1 MQNQKITIE
10 EIENKEFH
18 IASRGYN
25 QHEVDEFL
33 DSICDEL
40 ERQEAEINALKAEND
55 RLQHQAVPQP
65 FAAPAAPAP
74 VAAAPVEQMND
85 ATEGTFREILEMA
98 KRVKDMTIA
107 DAKAKAAEIVAN
119 AENEAK
125 ARLGNMDE
133 EKKQLEAELESVKTA
148 VREYKEKFAEAIAMA
163 QDALDLTTDL

>member
-65 FAAPAAPAP
+65 FAAPVAPAP

>member
-107 DAKAKAAEIVAN
+107 DAKAKAAEIMAN